1 MRNCIAP
8 TTARDQ
14 QVIERYNI
22 YIFSVY
28 QQEVESGV
36 DDGGAQ
42 EKIKAKFLMHSRL
55 VQEMSIES
63 IRIRLGSRLPA
74 HNASLFPGHI
84 HVPSTWIKT
93 RPLQW

>member
-55 VQEMSIES
+55 VQEMS
-63 IRIRLGSRLPA
+63 RIRLGSRLPA
-74 HNASLFPGHI
+74 HNASMFPGHI
-84 HVPSTWIKT
+84 HVPST
-93 RPLQW
+93 